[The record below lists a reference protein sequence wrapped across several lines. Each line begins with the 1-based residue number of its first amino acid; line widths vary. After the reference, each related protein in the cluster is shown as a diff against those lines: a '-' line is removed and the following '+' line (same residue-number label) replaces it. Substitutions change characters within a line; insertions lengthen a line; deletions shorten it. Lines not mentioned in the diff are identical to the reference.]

1 VKYYWKENSGAGGAR
16 NLGTEK
22 AQGEYITFLDD
33 DDLLLPTAVARRVT
47 LLDSAPQAG
56 MAYSDLF
63 VMNAQGET
71 LGRYYASEGFAPFSG
86 NLYSAILLR
95 NYIPVHAI
103 LWRKMLLEQI
113 GGFPDRS
120 GAEDWDCLI
129 RAAEQTSA
137 VYLDEPLGY
146 YRLHS
151 QNITADQMARVVA
164 GYGLVQKYI
173 ATSPRFKQVAPTLRL
188 RALLRYAAQQWL
200 EGDPELGR
208 LFWRQARAVSPFHP
222 LVLAQGGLFW
232 LPRSLA
238 RQLGWWLWNWRA
250 QILRRPSATAYFRRD
265 K

>member
-1 VKYYWKENSGAGGAR
+1 
-16 NLGTEK
+16 
-22 AQGEYITFLDD
+22 
-33 DDLLLPTAVARRVT
+33 
-47 LLDSAPQAG
+47 

-113 GGFPDRS
+113 GGFPERS

-129 RAAEQTSA
+129 RAAERTSA

-151 QNITADQMARVVA
+151 QNITADQKTRVVA

-173 ATSPRFKQVAPTLRL
+173 ATSARFKEMAPRLRL
-188 RALLRYAAQQWL
+188 RALFRYAAQQWL
-200 EGDPELGR
+200 EGDSELGR
-208 LFWRQARAVSPFHP
+208 LFWRQARAVSSFHP
-222 LVLAQGGLFW
+222 LVLALGGLFW
-232 LPRSLA
+232 LPRSPA
-238 RQLGWWLWNWRA
+238 RQLGWRLWKWRS